1 MNLKDCARFSVEILN
16 DVETRTIHR
25 NTLMNY
31 RDKATE
37 LMEQVN
43 DEINSLVASP
53 DKDRINGYLKKVGE
67 LKGGAIFSTMFIV
80 NS

>member
-1 MNLKDCARFSVEILN
+1 
-16 DVETRTIHR
+16 
-25 NTLMNY
+25 MNY